1 MINVFSPLR
10 RSGVSC
16 LMAGALLLGWGC
28 ASSDVGGPAG
38 SGGAPVLDAGGG
50 SGGAPGSGGSGGNG
64 SGGDNAGAT
73 GGAGGSGGAMMGDAL
88 GGDTVNPGDGPPF
101 DPDGGLAPLEECKTP
116 SIDRIQYFGASG
128 EGRTVPMSGTLLVKE
143 GDHYV
148 AKQQYL
154 GAEWHVTEVLIG
166 NNFNTQVDLTAS
178 KGFTMTYSSM
188 ADLWIQ
194 MRPGFHYSGGAQWV
208 TKVPA
213 TNGQVQRT
221 FFPFDPASWTTISL
235 GKPTWT
241 YAMARAAVRGLL
253 IVGDKPNVFAISGF
267 RIDSYIPVCK

>member
-1 MINVFSPLR
+1 
-10 RSGVSC
+10 
-16 LMAGALLLGWGC
+16 
-28 ASSDVGGPAG
+28 
-38 SGGAPVLDAGGG
+38 
-50 SGGAPGSGGSGGNG
+50 
-64 SGGDNAGAT
+64 
-73 GGAGGSGGAMMGDAL
+73 
-88 GGDTVNPGDGPPF
+88 
-101 DPDGGLAPLEECKTP
+101 
-116 SIDRIQYFGASG
+116 
-128 EGRTVPMSGTLLVKE
+128 
-143 GDHYV
+143 
-148 AKQQYL
+148 
-154 GAEWHVTEVLIG
+154 VTEILIG

-208 TKVPA
+208 TKVPS

-253 IVGDKPNVFAISGF
+253 VVGDKPNVFAISGL
-267 RIDSYIPVCK
+267 RIDNYIPVCK

>member
-10 RSGVSC
+10 RSGASW

-38 SGGAPVLDAGGG
+38 SGGATPVDAGAG
-50 SGGAPGSGGSGGNG
+50 SGGAIGSGGATGSGGS
-64 SGGDNAGAT
+64 SGAT
-73 GGAGGSGGAMMGDAL
+73 GGTVGSGGAVVSDAL
-88 GGDTVNPGDGPPF
+88 GGDTVSPGDGPTVE
-101 DPDGGLAPLEECKTP
+101 PDGGLAPLEECKTP

-148 AKQQYL
+148 AKQEYL

-166 NNFNTQVDLTAS
+166 NNFNTQVDLSAS

-241 YAMARAAVRGLL
+241 YAMALAAVRGLL
-253 IVGDKPNVFAISGF
+253 IVGDKPNVFTISGL
-267 RIDSYIPVCK
+267 RIDSYIPVCR